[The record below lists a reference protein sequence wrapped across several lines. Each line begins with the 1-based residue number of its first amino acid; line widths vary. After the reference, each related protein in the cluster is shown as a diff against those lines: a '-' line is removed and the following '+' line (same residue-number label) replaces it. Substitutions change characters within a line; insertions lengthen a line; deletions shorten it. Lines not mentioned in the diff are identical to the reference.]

1 MTTMIGKKMTEGLNA
16 QIGREYSAAIQYF
29 AMGAWFEEQ
38 GLTGFATFFFKQGDE
53 ENEHGMKFVRYL
65 GEVGG
70 HVSMPAI
77 AKPKDSFGSVG
88 EALQQFLK
96 MEEDVTRAIYELVE
110 LAGAEKDHS
119 AFEFLQWYVS
129 EQREEVA
136 SATSLLDRFKRFG
149 EERAVL
155 LDSTLGSA
163 GHGD

>member
-1 MTTMIGKKMTEGLNA
+1 MMIGKKMTDGLNT
-16 QIGREYSAAIQYF
+16 QIGREYSAALQYV

-38 GLTGFATFFFKQGDE
+38 GLAGFAAFFFKQGDE
-53 ENEHGMKFVRYL
+53 ESGHGLKLVRYL

-77 AKPKDSFGSVG
+77 AKPKDAFGSVM
-88 EALQQFLK
+88 EVFEQFLR
-96 MEEDVTRAIYELVE
+96 MEEEVTRAIYELVE
-110 LAGAEKDHS
+110 LARAEKDHS

-136 SATSLLDRFKRFG
+136 SATSLLERLKRFG

-155 LDSTLGSA
+155 LDSALGA
-163 GHGD
+163 GRGD